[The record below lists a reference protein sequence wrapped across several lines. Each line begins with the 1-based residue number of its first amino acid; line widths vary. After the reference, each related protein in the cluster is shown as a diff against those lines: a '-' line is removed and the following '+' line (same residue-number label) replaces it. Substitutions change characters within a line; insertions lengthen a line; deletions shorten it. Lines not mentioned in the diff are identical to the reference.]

1 MWMQIAKLVTTP
13 IFKMGVEAVTGFF
26 MQNENPA
33 AKAYAVKVAGE
44 EAARVPETLAVAA
57 KAYAVVQTGGAAL
70 GLSSIPEVLTAFN
83 TTKNALFTPFRIHHN
98 VKNVQFLQGV
108 QADDGVPHQ
117 HKDKQGFCKI

>member
-1 MWMQIAKLVTTP
+1 MQIAKLVASP

-44 EAARVPETLAVAA
+44 EAARVPGTLALAA
-57 KAYAVVQTGGAAL
+57 QAYAVVQTGGAAL
-70 GLSSIPEVLTAFN
+70 GLSSVPGMLNAFN
-83 TTKNALFTPFRIHHN
+83 ATKDALYTPFRIHHN

-108 QADDGVPHQ
+108 QADDGVAHQ
-117 HKDKQGFCKI
+117 HKDKLGFCKI